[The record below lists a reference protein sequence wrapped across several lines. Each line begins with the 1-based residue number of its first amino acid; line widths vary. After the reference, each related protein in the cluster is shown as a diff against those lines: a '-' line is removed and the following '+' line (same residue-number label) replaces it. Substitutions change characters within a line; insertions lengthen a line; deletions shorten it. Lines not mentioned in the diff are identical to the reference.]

1 MSELPRPQ
9 IFLIDGYA
17 LIYRAFFAMISRPL
31 TTSRGE
37 NTSAAWGVA
46 NFLLRVRDE
55 YRPEYWAW
63 VHDSGTS
70 FRSETYP
77 EYKATREKLGEE
89 LRDTFNYSVERVEQL
104 LDAFGVPLIAIE
116 GFEADDVIGT
126 LATRAEERGLHS
138 VIVSGDKD
146 FYQLIDDH
154 ISLLNPG
161 RGGAAAV
168 AEETVTTANASE
180 RLGVPPERVIDYLS
194 LVGDASDNV
203 PGVRGVGDKTAR
215 TLIEQYGDLDAILSH
230 AEEIKGKRAREA
242 LLAEADR
249 ARLSRELVTI
259 RRTVPVAVDFAR
271 FERGESDLDAL
282 RGIFTDLEFHT
293 LIEKLGGV
301 PEPIATAD
309 ERRHVTVTDIAQ
321 LAVLDRAARAA
332 DLIAIRTVGT
342 EDHPRRS
349 RLLGL
354 GVSVGQGRSWYVPLA
369 DQQPLDLLEVD
380 GAPPLPALTASDMRP
395 LVDLLA
401 DPEVRKAT
409 HDGKQDLLLLRG
421 AGVTVRGL
429 VYDAMLASFLLDPG
443 KRSHALDVLALELFN
458 ARVPGLEDITGK
470 GKARREMDA
479 IAIDEVAHWCCT
491 STDLVL
497 RVRDAQEAPLRDSG
511 LSRLL
516 DEVELPLIDVL
527 ADMEWRGITVDT
539 TKLAEMSRL
548 YREELQR
555 LEQAI
560 HEEAGTDFNINS
572 TPQLRHIL
580 FEKHQLPVIKRTK
593 TGPSTDAE
601 VLAQLAEMGFEVPRL
616 LLEYRE
622 LSKLIS
628 TYIDALPRSVDAGTG
643 RVHTRFN
650 QTGAATG
657 RLSSSEPNLQN
668 IPVRTER
675 GGLIR
680 RCFVPG
686 GGMSLIVADYSQIE
700 LRVLAHLSED
710 PAFIGAFQ
718 RGGDIHRETAAI
730 VFDVDVD
737 DVTSDMR
744 ARAKTINFATIYG
757 QGPFA
762 LARQLGIS
770 QDEARAFI
778 ATYFE
783 RFAGVRAFLD
793 RSIELARARGYVET
807 LFGRRRYIPELR
819 ERNFNIRSFGE
830 RTAMNSP
837 IQGSAADLIKI
848 AMVNLHRRLLE
859 DGFAGGM
866 LLQVH
871 DELVL
876 EAAAS
881 EVDGVVRIVQDEMEG
896 AATLRVPLV
905 VDIGVGPNWL
915 DAKG

>member
-1 MSELPRPQ
+1 MHELPRPQ
-9 IFLIDGYA
+9 VFLIDGYA

-55 YRPEYWAW
+55 YRPEYWVW

-77 EYKATREKLGEE
+77 AYKATREKLGEE

-104 LDAFGVPLIAIE
+104 LDAFGVPLVAIE

-126 LATRAEERGLHS
+126 LAVKVAEQGLHA

-146 FYQLIDDH
+146 FYQLIGPH
-154 ISLLNPG
+154 VSLLNPG

-168 AEETVTTANASE
+168 PEELVTTQNASD
-180 RLGVPPERVIDYLS
+180 RLGVAPERVIDYLA

-215 TLIEQYGDLDAILSH
+215 KLIEDYGDLDGILSH
-230 AEEIKGKRAREA
+230 ASEIKGKRAREA
-242 LLAEADR
+242 LEVEADS
-249 ARLSRELVTI
+249 ARLSRDLVTI
-259 RRTVPVAVDFAR
+259 RKSVPVDIALER
-271 FERGESDLDAL
+271 FERGDADADAL
-282 RGIFTDLEFHT
+282 RVLFTDLEFHT
-293 LIEKLGGV
+293 LIEKIGGARA
-301 PEPIATAD
+301 P
-309 ERRHVTVTDIAQ
+309 
-321 LAVLDRAARAA
+321 AVASEQHHTTLTGVAEVEGMVGAARAA
-332 DLIAIRTVGT
+332 ALVAVRTVGT
-342 EDHPRRS
+342 NFHPRRS
-349 RLLGL
+349 RLLGI
-354 GVSVGQGRSWYVPLA
+354 SIAVGDGRSWYVPIG
-369 DQQPLDLLEVD
+369 DQAPLDLLAVD
-380 GAPPLPALTASDMRP
+380 TRTPLPPLHAPSMKP
-395 LVDLLA
+395 LVDLLEDA
-401 DPEVRKAT
+401 GLPKVA
-409 HDGKQDLLLLRG
+409 HDAKQDVLLLRSI
-421 AGVTVRGL
+421 GVQLRGI

-443 KRSHALDVLALELFN
+443 KRSHDLNVLALESFN
-458 ARVPGLEDITGK
+458 VSVPGPEELTGK

-479 IAIDEVAHWCCT
+479 ISVEELGEWCCT

-497 RVRDAQEAPLRDSG
+497 RVRESQAAPLRDSG
-511 LSRLL
+511 LSKLL
-516 DEVELPLIDVL
+516 DDVELPLVDVL

-539 TKLAEMSRL
+539 DQLADMSRL

-555 LEQAI
+555 LEQSI
-560 HEEAGTDFNINS
+560 YEEAGTDFNINS

-580 FEKHQLPVIKRTK
+580 FEKHQLPVIKKTK

-601 VLAQLAEMGFEVPRL
+601 VLAQLAESGFAIPRL

-628 TYIDALPRSVDAGTG
+628 TYIDALPRSVDPGTG

-657 RLSSSEPNLQN
+657 RLSSSDPNLQN
-668 IPVRTER
+668 IPIRTER

-680 RCFVPG
+680 RCFVPAPG
-686 GGMSLIVADYSQIE
+686 GSLVVADYSQIE

-710 PAFIGAFQ
+710 PAFTGAFQ

-730 VFDVDVD
+730 VFDVEVD
-737 DVTSDMR
+737 AVTPEMR
-744 ARAKTINFATIYG
+744 AQAKTINFATIYG

-770 QDEARAFI
+770 QDEARDFI
-778 ATYFE
+778 TTYFE

-793 RSIELARARGYVET
+793 RSIETARARGYAET

-819 ERNFNIRSFGE
+819 ERNFNMRSFGE

-859 DGFAGGM
+859 DQLAGGM

-876 EAAAS
+876 EAPDA
-881 EVDGVVRIVQDEMEG
+881 EVDPVVRIVREEMEG
-896 AATLRVPLV
+896 AASLSVPLV

-915 DAKG
+915 DAKK